1 VTRPPFHLVLLA
13 CLLMGLWCRP
23 PALAAVPLSPAPL
36 PEFSCLFLEI
46 ETSMGPAQEELL
58 DRCLEQ
64 STASAADFV
73 LIRLNTPGGLGTSM
87 RAMVTSMLN
96 APVPVAIW
104 VGPAGARAASAGV
117 FLVAASD
124 YAGMAPQTSIGAAA
138 PVGMSGKE
146 ISETMAAKI
155 RNDIISLLRGVVTA
169 RNRNMDWYEKAVT
182 ESASITAEEA
192 VQQRV
197 VEFLAPTLEDFLDQ
211 IGTRGLEHGQDVLT
225 FSGSQIRITPFEP
238 GLKYKLLA
246 WLLDPTIAYL
256 LFLGGIAGLFFELS
270 NPGAVFP
277 GVFGTLC
284 LLLGMYALSI
294 LPTTPAG
301 VLLILLGLILFIV
314 EIKVV
319 SYGLLTIAGIASL
332 VVGSLILFDFE
343 YGLTSLPLQ
352 IIIASIG
359 GICVLVVAVIFL
371 VAKAHTRPR
380 AMGLAALK
388 GRTGTVLTW
397 ENRHGQIRVRGE
409 QWSARSEV
417 PMTLTPGDKVVVTR
431 ADNLVLEVAPLS
443 TGPATVDSP
452 LTP

>member
-1 VTRPPFHLVLLA
+1 MISPEVIMACPSCKLLA
-13 CLLMGLWCRP
+13 VVCLFVGLWYRP
-23 PALAAVPLSPAPL
+23 AAIPAAPL
-36 PEFSCLFLEI
+36 PEFSCLYLDMEASI
-46 ETSMGPAQEELL
+46 GPAQEELL
-58 DRCLEQ
+58 DNFLEQ
-64 STASAADFV
+64 GRTMAVDFV

-87 RAMVTSMLN
+87 RAMVTSILN
-96 APVPVAIW
+96 APVPVAVW

-124 YAGMAPQTSIGAAA
+124 YAGMAPQTSIGVAS
-138 PVGMSGKE
+138 PVSMTGKDV
-146 ISETMAAKI
+146 SETMAKKI
-155 RNDIISLLRGVVTA
+155 QNDIISLLRGVVTA
-169 RNRNMDWYEKAVT
+169 RKRNMDWYEKAIT

-197 VEFLAPTLEDFLDQ
+197 VEFLAPTIGDFLDQ
-211 IGTRGLEHGQDVLT
+211 LGARGLERGQDTLS
-225 FSGSQIRITPFEP
+225 FSGSQIRVTPFEP

-270 NPGAVFP
+270 NPGAIFP

-301 VLLILLGLILFIV
+301 VLLIILGLILFIV

-343 YGLTSLPLQ
+343 YGLTSLPLR

-380 AMGLAALK
+380 AMGLAALVGQSGK
-388 GRTGTVLTW
+388 ILAWDGT
-397 ENRHGQIRVRGE
+397 RGQVRIRGE
-409 QWSARSEV
+409 QWSAR
-417 PMTLTPGDKVVVTR
+417 TNTPISLARGDTVVVTR
-431 ADNLVLEVAPLS
+431 AENLVLEIAPQSPPTDRPS
-443 TGPATVDSP
+443 TH
-452 LTP
+452 